1 MGVSEE
7 GDLLDFPLLKYN
19 QYEMVWGGVSL
30 KGLIPKVAPVFV
42 SDLKKEWTDQCG
54 QLGLYAYMVRAKAVL
69 AVDALYGRR
78 AVWQDDPACIHRD
91 KVAIEACSVFPKRI
105 PHERQALF
113 ASHQKMYEGIEMIL
127 KVQAVAAIWGK
138 TLLTVSLTL

>member
-30 KGLIPKVAPVFV
+30 KGLIPKVAP
-42 SDLKKEWTDQCG
+42 
-54 QLGLYAYMVRAKAVL
+54 
-69 AVDALYGRR
+69 
-78 AVWQDDPACIHRD
+78 VWQDDPACIHRD

-127 KVQAVAAIWGK
+127 KVQAVAATSISVESYVES
-138 TLLTVSLTL
+138 LVSTYEHHFYKKMESGGRHY